1 MNLQKITI
9 FLMKF
14 KCIECIKDA
23 KKIKKA
29 RDSKEV
35 SQFI

>member
-1 MNLQKITI
+1 
-9 FLMKF
+9 MKF

-29 RDSKEV
+29 RDFKEV
-35 SQFI
+35 SQFIWQY